1 MDRRIKKTE
10 EQILQGT
17 LRLLQHE
24 KMEELTVTEICN
36 EANVSRSTFYLHYL
50 EPKDIV
56 EQLYNDV
63 AVTLTNILDNYDLG
77 SPDIRH
83 SDFLNSIF
91 EVLDMYKKYFVVLLT
106 TGYHSNFRRRLKK
119 ILEDK
124 VLSDNIYRYKNTLE
138 IEYQIS
144 FMISGLVE
152 VLCDNMEDM
161 FDPKKREVLFKV
173 LSIILDRQVRKLP
186 N

>member
-1 MDRRIKKTE
+1 MDRRIRKTE

-91 EVLDMYKKYFVVLLT
+91 EVLRT
-106 TGYHSNFRRRLKK
+106 RSEEAQGTEYHP
-119 ILEDK
+119 
-124 VLSDNIYRYKNTLE
+124 V
-138 IEYQIS
+138 
-144 FMISGLVE
+144 SGC
-152 VLCDNMEDM
+152 LCGWRGDA
-161 FDPKKREVLFKV
+161 LW
-173 LSIILDRQVRKLP
+173 
-186 N
+186 